1 MPRMFLS
8 TVCVA
13 AGSIL
18 TACNA
23 SAGSRYE
30 YDAPYPR
37 TYQYAPYPR
46 TYQYAP
52 YPGGYQY
59 APYPRAY
66 YYAPYPGAYHY
77 APPTYYAPG
86 IYGNLAPPA
95 AYYAPPEPVWVP
107 LRPSSC
113 GRYRFWNGQYCAD
126 ARYQPPYLGPRW

>member
-1 MPRMFLS
+1 MPWRFLR

-13 AGSIL
+13 LASFL
-18 TACNA
+18 TAGNA

-30 YDAPYPR
+30 YYAPYPNA
-37 TYQYAPYPR
+37 YQYAPYPR

-59 APYPRAY
+59 APYP
-66 YYAPYPGAYHY
+66 GAYHY
-77 APPTYYAPG
+77 APPTHYVPG
-86 IYGNLAPPA
+86 TYGYLAPPA

-113 GRYRFWNGQYCAD
+113 GQYHFWNGQYCAD